1 VQPLS
6 APGLSEP
13 SDTPRPFA
21 AFLYAVPIGVL
32 GGLIGLGGAEFR
44 LPVLIGPLGY
54 PARQALPLNLA
65 VSLVTL
71 AASLGI
77 RGRTLTL
84 APLLPLTAAIIA
96 LISGAVVAAFIGATL
111 GARLSKARLER
122 IIFFLLV
129 GIGGALIVEGFLPQ
143 EGAGLLPLAAAW
155 RVSAGMMFGLMIGL
169 VSSLLGVAGG
179 EIIIPTLVFAF
190 GADIKTA
197 GTASLLI
204 SLPTVCVGMLRYSS
218 QGAYTE
224 RQALT
229 QTVAPMGVG
238 SVIGAL
244 IGGLLV
250 GTIPAPL
257 LKIGLG
263 IILMIS
269 AMRTFR
275 HMRTPP
281 S

>member
-1 VQPLS
+1 VRPLPMS
-6 APGLSEP
+6 GTEHAAP
-13 SDTPRPFA
+13 PRPAA
-21 AFLYAVPIGVL
+21 AFFSAVPISIL

-44 LPVLIGPLGY
+44 LPVLVGLLGY
-54 PARQALPLNLA
+54 PARQAIPLNLA

-71 AASLGI
+71 ATSLGI
-77 RGRTLTL
+77 RGHTLTL
-84 APLLPLTAAIIA
+84 APLLPWTAAIMA
-96 LISGAVVAAFIGATL
+96 LISGAVVAAFIGATV
-111 GARLSKARLER
+111 GARLAKTRLEQL
-122 IIFFLLV
+122 IVFLLV

-143 EGAGLLPLAAAW
+143 EGQGFLPLAGAW
-155 RVSAGMMFGLMIGL
+155 RLTAGVLFGLMIGL

-204 SLPTVCVGMLRYSS
+204 SLPTVCVGILRYCS

-224 RQALT
+224 RRSLT
-229 QTVAPMGVG
+229 QTVVPMGIG

-244 IGGLLV
+244 MGGLLV
-250 GTIPAPL
+250 GTIPASL

-263 IILMIS
+263 IILIIS
-269 AMRTFR
+269 AIRTFR
-275 HMRTPP
+275 HMRAA
-281 S
+281 